1 MTVPNE
7 VNSTKVIAVPITSS
21 GVEVEI
27 SPSDSS
33 PNEDGHQVDL
43 DVGENEVS
51 ITVMDSQTS
60 ASTTYRVTVIRQGL
74 EEEEE
79 EQDQEEDTTQQDE
92 EQENF
97 YDLCK
102 RDESVGLVAYCGKSK
117 IAVYRVELDGR
128 YTIDWGDWHSI
139 HQDVTGY
146 TIMLNEFLYKF
157 YYDGNGQIGSD
168 ALADVYE
175 HCDYVSGSWDCGDP
189 VSDSLFVDWDGNPT
203 QLRHVLSNTLQTQ
216 WSSALEAPGRLVRR
230 ETFHQWRGNASD
242 PNNEPVEVTYRTE
255 TFEMNL
261 HYFQI
266 HASGDSAGRD
276 VVLVDG
282 ANGFADREEQEAG
295 VLVST
300 VQI

>member
-1 MTVPNE
+1 M
-7 VNSTKVIAVPITSS
+7 
-21 GVEVEI
+21 
-27 SPSDSS
+27 
-33 PNEDGHQVDL
+33 
-43 DVGENEVS
+43 
-51 ITVMDSQTS
+51 
-60 ASTTYRVTVIRQGL
+60 
-74 EEEEE
+74 
-79 EQDQEEDTTQQDE
+79 
-92 EQENF
+92 
-97 YDLCK
+97 
-102 RDESVGLVAYCGKSK
+102 
-117 IAVYRVELDGR
+117 
-128 YTIDWGDWHSI
+128 
-139 HQDVTGY
+139 
-146 TIMLNEFLYKF
+146 
-157 YYDGNGQIGSD
+157 
-168 ALADVYE
+168 
-175 HCDYVSGSWDCGDP
+175 
-189 VSDSLFVDWDGNPT
+189 SDSLFVDWDGNPT

>member
-168 ALADVYE
+168 ALADVY
-175 HCDYVSGSWDCGDP
+175 D
-189 VSDSLFVDWDGNPT
+189 T
-203 QLRHVLSNTLQTQ
+203 ATT
-216 WSSALEAPGRLVRR
+216 
-230 ETFHQWRGNASD
+230 
-242 PNNEPVEVTYRTE
+242 
-255 TFEMNL
+255 
-261 HYFQI
+261 
-266 HASGDSAGRD
+266 
-276 VVLVDG
+276 
-282 ANGFADREEQEAG
+282 
-295 VLVST
+295 
-300 VQI
+300 